1 MACFGQFKFGM
12 SDALIEQ
19 IIQYLDELEWAPLTQ
34 ENVDANIVGAA
45 RQSLGV
51 YLLGRTAAP
60 DEIRATYVGQS
71 QSAIYDRLT
80 KHARFVRD
88 RRGLPLAQLHF
99 KAAEIIIFDSVH
111 VETRLIHHFATK
123 WVDADPQCGWNGSGF
138 GSNDTGGGRDDQK
151 PSKFD
156 KRFPIDITLVKE
168 GLLDPGPVPVRDAI
182 KRMREVVPYTIRV
195 LPKYKRHEDL
205 NTVVAVTDTSSSVLS
220 AVRTLLGAMPPG
232 WTARA
237 YPVRIV
243 LERDAQRLTPVAEA
257 ERWPPNFAEHDYAVV
272 TPQP

>member
-12 SDALIEQ
+12 SEALIEQ
-19 IIQYLDELEWAPLTQ
+19 IIQYLDGLEWAPLTQ
-34 ENVDANIVGAA
+34 ENVDANITRVA

-60 DEIRATYVGQS
+60 GEVHTVYVGQS

-88 RRGLPLAQLHF
+88 RCGLPLEQLHF

-111 VETRLIHHFATK
+111 VESKLIEHFSTK
-123 WVDADPQCGWNGSGF
+123 WSNADPQCGWNGSGF
-138 GSNDTGGGRDDQK
+138 GSNDTGGGRDAQK

-156 KRFPIDITLVKE
+156 KRFPIDITLVKDS
-168 GLLDPGPVPVRDAI
+168 LLDPGGVTVWGAI
-182 KRMREVVPYTIRV
+182 KRMREVAPYTIRV
-195 LPKYKRHEDL
+195 LPEFKNHEDL
-205 NTVVAVTDTSSSVLS
+205 GTILTIEDGAGSVLS
-220 AVRTLLGAMPPG
+220 TVRMLLATMPPG

-243 LERDAQRLTPVAEA
+243 LERDANRVTPVAEA
-257 ERWPPNFAEHDYAVV
+257 DQWPPNFADHDYVV
-272 TPQP
+272 ITP